1 MKNTIYYILPLLPL
15 SFYGQ
20 TKSNDSI
27 IKLKEVVVAEKFR
40 KKQIQSEVKLS
51 CTVDEYLSTSDN
63 ISFMP
68 GNLCSTILILSAPLS
83 LLMACMYLVH
93 VRTRWIQ

>member
-1 MKNTIYYILPLLPL
+1 MKNTIYYILALLPL

-40 KKQIQSEVKLS
+40 KKQIQSVVKLS
-51 CTVDEYLSTSDN
+51 CTVD
-63 ISFMP
+63 
-68 GNLCSTILILSAPLS
+68 
-83 LLMACMYLVH
+83 
-93 VRTRWIQ
+93 